1 MDASRN
7 NDWGD
12 TSRLVDNTDQNYENR
27 EPQSHQVTTYKRRWY
42 ILLMFAVVGGTMG
55 AMWNTWGP
63 IARSA
68 QYAFGWSDGTIAL
81 FANWGP
87 ITYVVGTPLM
97 IWIMDV
103 KGVRRATLTV
113 ALLST
118 LGSGLRC
125 ISDRAPVNTVLV
137 HLGQCLNGFGGV
149 VACSGGPLVSAA
161 WFPAHQRT
169 TATAIASKTFVSHD
183 FFQAHNEHN

>member
-1 MDASRN
+1 MDAPAY
-7 NDWGD
+7 NDQGD
-12 TSRLVDNTDQNYENR
+12 TSRLVDNSGDNLENI
-27 EPQSHQVTTYKRRWY
+27 QSVSRQVTTYKRRWY

-68 QYAFGWSDGTIAL
+68 QYAFNWSDGTIAL

-103 KGVRRATLTV
+103 KGVRWATLTV
-113 ALLST
+113 AFLT
-118 LGSGLRC
+118 TVGSALRC
-125 ISDRAPVNTVLV
+125 ISDTAPVNTVLV
-137 HLGQCLNGFGGV
+137 HVGQCLNGFGGII
-149 VACSGGPLVSAA
+149 ACSGGPLISAA

-169 TATAIASKTFVSHD
+169 TATAIASKDHYYIPH
-183 FFQAHNEHN
+183 QQPGQ